1 MQKKKLIYLLLA
13 CSMFLQASLAA
24 QAKTNYKLPSLE
36 EIQTINKDLKVD
48 ALIEK
53 LPVTAHSDDPLL
65 KLVNKNNPNADKK
78 EPELAWDSY
87 GNIYHQDLVKPLED
101 LMEAAAKD
109 GFYYRVVSGYRSVE
123 EQENNR
129 NLSIQNYL
137 AEGLSQAD
145 AESVTNQ
152 YFAPADASEHTTGL
166 AIDLLG
172 TEWLDNGGELEASYS
187 ETDSAKWLANNAH
200 RFGFILRYQQNKESI
215 TGYNFEPWH
224 FRYVGKVHAG
234 FIYENGLTL
243 EEYLALLAKKES
255 N

>member
-1 MQKKKLIYLLLA
+1 
-13 CSMFLQASLAA
+13 
-24 QAKTNYKLPSLE
+24 
-36 EIQTINKDLKVD
+36 
-48 ALIEK
+48 
-53 LPVTAHSDDPLL
+53 
-65 KLVNKNNPNADKK
+65 
-78 EPELAWDSY
+78 
-87 GNIYHQDLVKPLED
+87 
-101 LMEAAAKD
+101 MEAAAKD

-137 AEGLSQAD
+137 AQGLSQAD

-200 RFGFILRYQQNKESI
+200 RFGFILRYQQKKESI

-224 FRYVGKVHAG
+224 FRYVGTVHAG
-234 FIYENGLTL
+234 FIYENSLTL

>member
-13 CSMFLQASLAA
+13 CSMFLQASLAV
-24 QAKTNYKLPSLE
+24 QAKTSYKLPSLE

-53 LPVTAHSDDPLL
+53 LPVTAHSDDSLL

-172 TEWLDNGGELEASYS
+172 TEASYS
-187 ETDSAKWLANNAH
+187 QTDSAKWLANNAH

-234 FIYENGLTL
+234 FIYENELTL